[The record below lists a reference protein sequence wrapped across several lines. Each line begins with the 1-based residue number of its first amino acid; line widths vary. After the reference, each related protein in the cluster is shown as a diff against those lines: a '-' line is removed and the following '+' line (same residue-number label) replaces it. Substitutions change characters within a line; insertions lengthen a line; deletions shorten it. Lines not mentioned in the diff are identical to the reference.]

1 MLGNQGI
8 KNRGSPAIPWTAR
21 LPRWSEWRD
30 LNPRPHGPEPCALPT
45 ALHPDSFCIIAGFSR
60 PVKCRPAVRRR
71 TPGRS
76 NQLHRGRE
84 QRQDMRMHRL
94 LKNRS
99 KRISLAP
106 VCRALKKEMRT
117 LVGTPHGGAAR
128 SRRTSVFACGENLGA
143 GRVHFARAF
152 KIKRVEDAFGGQN
165 PKRKTHLSA
174 YLSFCHALPKKIQ
187 PQSKS
192 RPEGG
197 SPTASPAKYP
207 QGARRIRQAPSC
219 GGDVAIGCAAGR
231 SWKGG
236 AAA

>member
-117 LVGTPHGGAAR
+117 LVGAPHGGAAR
-128 SRRTSVFACGENLGA
+128 LRRTSVSSQAKPWRRRNSL
-143 GRVHFARAF
+143 H
-152 KIKRVEDAFGGQN
+152 
-165 PKRKTHLSA
+165 
-174 YLSFCHALPKKIQ
+174 
-187 PQSKS
+187 S
-192 RPEGG
+192 R
-197 SPTASPAKYP
+197 
-207 QGARRIRQAPSC
+207 RRLCRLT
-219 GGDVAIGCAAGR
+219 DVAYPLRVLPPSI
-231 SWKGG
+231 
-236 AAA
+236 

>member
-84 QRQDMRMHRL
+84 QRQDMRMHRF

-99 KRISLAP
+99 KRISLAL

-117 LVGTPHGGAAR
+117 LVGAPHGGAAR
-128 SRRTSVFACGENLGA
+128 LRRTSVLPQAKP
-143 GRVHFARAF
+143 RRRANSF
-152 KIKRVEDAFGGQN
+152 RPSRSNPPAKIKRVEDAFGGQN
-165 PKRKTHLSA
+165 PKRKT
-174 YLSFCHALPKKIQ
+174 CVE
-187 PQSKS
+187 
-192 RPEGG
+192 R
-197 SPTASPAKYP
+197 
-207 QGARRIRQAPSC
+207 
-219 GGDVAIGCAAGR
+219 
-231 SWKGG
+231 
-236 AAA
+236 